1 MGERVPIT
9 FTFAIGCIDYML
21 ERDEE
26 LILLPI
32 PNHQKIYVFFVN
44 IKQIRLF
51 LFIFGLMPDSD
62 SPILTH
68 SSTDVEYIRYG
79 RPDRIP
85 PVQNLKNQP
94 KEVQ

>member
-68 SSTDVEYIRYG
+68 SSTDVEYMEGRIAYHRYK
-79 RPDRIP
+79 ILKI
-85 PVQNLKNQP
+85 NLRKCS
-94 KEVQ
+94 KT